1 MIILVYAFSGPSNK
15 VNIGKNE
22 KWAYK
27 SILKLIF
34 VHENGEGEEFAIF
47 NLPSIIDV
55 DIIGIMM
62 SENRDKV
69 SINDSWPLP
78 FTSCQSRHDE
88 HSSTL
93 FSAWKL

>member
-1 MIILVYAFSGPSNK
+1 M
-15 VNIGKNE
+15 
-22 KWAYK
+22 
-27 SILKLIF
+27 
-34 VHENGEGEEFAIF
+34 HENGEGEEFAIF

-62 SENRDKV
+62 SENRDKISKMIV
-69 SINDSWPLP
+69 DPLP

>member
-1 MIILVYAFSGPSNK
+1 
-15 VNIGKNE
+15 
-22 KWAYK
+22 
-27 SILKLIF
+27 LIF

-69 SINDSWPLP
+69 SINDS
-78 FTSCQSRHDE
+78 
-88 HSSTL
+88 
-93 FSAWKL
+93 